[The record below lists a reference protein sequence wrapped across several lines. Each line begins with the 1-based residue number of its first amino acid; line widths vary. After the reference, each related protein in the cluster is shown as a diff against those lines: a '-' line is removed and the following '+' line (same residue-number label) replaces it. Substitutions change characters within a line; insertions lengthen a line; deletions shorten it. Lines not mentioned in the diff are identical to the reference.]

1 MKKTWKK
8 LVALCLIAVMLF
20 SISACGNSGT
30 GSGDGEEPE
39 TIVLGYI
46 GPLTG
51 ESAIWG
57 MVESYACQMLVEK
70 TNEEGGILGDRKSVV

>member
-1 MKKTWKK
+1 MVFTF
-8 LVALCLIAVMLF
+8 A
-20 SISACGNSGT
+20 ACGGGESADT
-30 GSGDGEEPE
+30 GEDQAEAD

-57 MVESYACQMLVEK
+57 MVESYACQMLVDK
-70 TNEEGGILGDRKSVV
+70 TNEEGGIIGKQIELKIYDNSG